1 MFNLLLFVL
10 LQLCDLGTTLVFLS
24 HGVSE
29 GNPLLAAAFRGSAHP
44 ALVLA
49 LAKLAG
55 LGMGYLAWKLRR
67 SRLLGRINL
76 FFGACVVW
84 NLAAIMVA

>member
-1 MFNLLLFVL
+1 MSNLVLFVV
-10 LQLCDLGTTLVFLS
+10 LQLCDMGTTLVFLT

-29 GNPLLAAAFRGSAHP
+29 GNPLLAAAFRASAHP
-44 ALVLA
+44 VMVLA

-55 LGMGYLAWKLRR
+55 CGLAYLAWKSRR
-67 SRLLGRINL
+67 ARLLGRINV

-84 NLAAIMVA
+84 NLAAIALA